1 MDIKEL
7 LEQNELHME
16 QVLKCPLDELQFS
29 QHALRTLK
37 SRGIYTLKDL
47 TAKTRKELLAIP
59 FLGKNAVCEIEDVL
73 GNYDLKLKE
82 TTIC

>member
-1 MDIKEL
+1 MDIAEL
-7 LEQNELHME
+7 LNQNELHME

-37 SRGIYTLKDL
+37 ARGMYTLKDL

-73 GNYDLKLKE
+73 GNYDLKLK
-82 TTIC
+82 